1 MFAYRKVQR
10 ALRDDRW
17 KLIRYPEVDRTQL
30 FDLKADPFETTNLAG
45 DPRLASTLA
54 DLTGR
59 LRAEMDRFGDAAP
72 LTVAKPQPADWS
84 PPAPGVPRPSGLD
97 PR

>member
-1 MFAYRKVQR
+1 MGPPRPAAASEEAGSARPRLMFAYRNVQR

-17 KLIRYPEVDRTQL
+17 KLIRYPEVDRTQF

-72 LTVAKPQPADWS
+72 
-84 PPAPGVPRPSGLD
+84 
-97 PR
+97 